1 VGERVIVGRVG
12 RAHGVRGDVTLEV
25 RTDVPERR
33 FAVGARLLTDPAG
46 PAVGAS
52 LVVAASRWHSG
63 RLLVRFDGVVD
74 RSGAE
79 ALRGA
84 VLTIDVDEAGE
95 PGSPG
100 EDAELWWD
108 RDLVGL
114 RARTPGGAEIGTVV
128 DVVHTPAGDLLAL
141 GAPDGRE
148 HLVPFVRE
156 IVPTVEVAAGTVVVD
171 PPPGLLDLGG
181 QRPGA
186 YGDHSGTRRV
196 AKRSDGLRVAASGVS
211 AGSATG
217 FLRDPRSGSRR
228 SAIWEVREARLPG
241 SLGATG

>member
-1 VGERVIVGRVG
+1 VGERVVVGRVG
-12 RAHGVRGDVTLEV
+12 RVHGVRGDTAVEV

-33 FAVGARLLTDPAG
+33 FAAGARLLTDPAG
-46 PAVGAS
+46 PAGGAP

-63 RLLVRFDGVVD
+63 RLLVRFDGVAD
-74 RSGAE
+74 RVAAA

-84 VLTIDVDEAGE
+84 VLTIDADEAGDPGE
-95 PGSPG
+95 PGG
-100 EDAELWWD
+100 DDEVWWD

-114 RARTPGGAEIGTVV
+114 HASTPGGARLGTVV

-141 GAPDGRE
+141 RAPDGRE

-181 QRPGA
+181 
-186 YGDHSGTRRV
+186 
-196 AKRSDGLRVAASGVS
+196 
-211 AGSATG
+211 TG
-217 FLRDPRSGSRR
+217 
-228 SAIWEVREARLPG
+228 
-241 SLGATG
+241 